1 MGLFKNITKAL
12 KKAAPIIGGTI
23 GFGLGG
29 PGGSAALYAALGSG
43 IGGLVAGQDVD
54 EALKTAAIGGALGY
68 GAGKLFPSSQGFLRA
83 GSAVNAAPA
92 AAKAGIATVPSG
104 GIPAAAIDPTVTAAD
119 VAAAQQ
125 SGSGIM
131 STLGNFAKENKLL
144 TAGLGLGT
152 LGLLGMTEEEE
163 EAQSRRPFPEG
174 EMFDFTARSRETGEV
189 YQLNDPEDLADYRRE
204 ISDFSY
210 RRPGFLDPVPMK
222 RGGSVDSLKNYTD
235 KQLSQMSLNPTS
247 GGQIRGPGTGTSDSV
262 MAGIYNADGSYE
274 GPARLSDG
282 EFVITEK
289 AMVGAGGGDRDI
301 GAARMYDMMAEL
313 EAQA

>member
-1 MGLFKNITKAL
+1 
-12 KKAAPIIGGTI
+12 
-23 GFGLGG
+23 
-29 PGGSAALYAALGSG
+29 
-43 IGGLVAGQDVD
+43 
-54 EALKTAAIGGALGY
+54 
-68 GAGKLFPSSQGFLRA
+68 
-83 GSAVNAAPA
+83 
-92 AAKAGIATVPSG
+92 
-104 GIPAAAIDPTVTAAD
+104 
-119 VAAAQQ
+119 
-125 SGSGIM
+125 
-131 STLGNFAKENKLL
+131 
-144 TAGLGLGT
+144 
-152 LGLLGMTEEEE
+152 MTEEEE
-163 EAQSRRPFPEG
+163 EAREQRPFPEG
-174 EMFDFTARSRETGEV
+174 ELFDFTARSRETGDV

-204 ISDFSY
+204 ISDFNYKS
-210 RRPGFLDPVPMK
+210 
-222 RGGSVDSLKNYTD
+222 GGSVDTLKNYTD

>member
-12 KKAAPIIGGTI
+12 KSAAPIIGGTI
-23 GFGLGG
+23 GFGLTGTPIG
-29 PGGSAALYAALGSG
+29 AAIGSG
-43 IGGLVAGQDVD
+43 IGGLAAGQDVE

-68 GAGKLFPSSQGFLRA
+68 GASKMGATPFLRGTQTA
-83 GSAVNAAPA
+83 
-92 AAKAGIATVPSG
+92 
-104 GIPAAAIDPTVTAAD
+104 TAAVTPSVSAIQGGVPVDMMDSSIIAQD
-119 VAAAQQ
+119 VAAAQAQ
-125 SGSGIM
+125 QGGGILSALGDL
-131 STLGNFAKENKLL
+131 STGQKIALGA
-144 TAGLGLGT
+144 AGLGT

-163 EAQSRRPFPEG
+163 EAREQRPFPEG
-174 EMFDFTARSRETGEV
+174 ELFDFTARSRETGDV

-204 ISDFSY
+204 ISDFNYKS
-210 RRPGFLDPVPMK
+210 
-222 RGGSVDSLKNYTD
+222 GGSVDTLKNYTD

>member
-12 KKAAPIIGGTI
+12 KSAAPVIGGTI

-29 PGGSAALYAALGSG
+29 PMGAAIGSG
-43 IGGLVAGQDVD
+43 IGGLAAGQDVD

-68 GAGKLFPSSQGFLRA
+68 GARGMGF
-83 GSAVNAAPA
+83 APA
-92 AAKAGIATVPSG
+92 AQG
-104 GIPAAAIDPTVTAAD
+104 GFMPRFVGSEAAAGYGLTGAKIPVAGAGDPFA
-119 VAAAQQ
+119 VAGKVGQ
-125 SGSGIM
+125 STGLEQKGIM
-131 STLGNFAKENKLL
+131 SALGDFASENKML
-144 TAGLGLGT
+144 TAGLGLGA
-152 LGLLGMTEEEE
+152 LGLAMTPEE
-163 EAQSRRPFPEG
+163 EAAGERRPFPKG
-174 EMFDFTARSRETGEV
+174 EMFDFTARSRETGDV

-204 ISDFSY
+204 ISDFNY
-210 RRPGFLDPVPMK
+210 N
-222 RGGSVDSLKNYTD
+222 RGGSVDTLKNYTD

-247 GGQIRGPGTGTSDSV
+247 GGQIKGPGTGISDSV
-262 MAGIYNADGSYE
+262 MAGIYSADGSYE

-289 AMVGAGGGDRDI
+289 AVVGAGGGDRDI

>member
-12 KKAAPIIGGTI
+12 KSAAPVIGGTI

-29 PGGSAALYAALGSG
+29 PMGAAIGSG
-43 IGGLVAGQDVD
+43 IGGLAAGQDVED
-54 EALKTAAIGGALGY
+54 ALKSAAIGGALGY
-68 GAGKLFPSSQGFLRA
+68 GARGMGF
-83 GSAVNAAPA
+83 APA
-92 AAKAGIATVPSG
+92 ARGGFMPRFVGAEAASGYGLTGAKIPIAGAGDSFAIPGKVGQSTG
-104 GIPAAAIDPTVTAAD
+104 LEKKGIL
-119 VAAAQQ
+119 
-125 SGSGIM
+125 
-131 STLGNFAKENKLL
+131 STLGDFAKENPL
-144 TAGLGLGT
+144 TTASLGLGT

-163 EAQSRRPFPEG
+163 EAREQRPFPEG
-174 EMFDFTARSRETGEV
+174 ELFDFTARSRDTGEV

-210 RRPGFLDPVPMK
+210 RRPNFPDPVPMK

>member
-12 KKAAPIIGGTI
+12 KQAAPIIGGTV

-29 PGGSAALYAALGSG
+29 PMGAAIGSG
-43 IGGLVAGQDVD
+43 IGGLAAGQDVED
-54 EALKTAAIGGALGY
+54 ALKTAAIGGALGY
-68 GAGKLFPSSQGFLRA
+68 GASKMGATPFLR
-83 GSAVNAAPA
+83 GTAVNAAPA
-92 AAKAGIATVPSG
+92 ASSTASQVYPASTARGTIFGGAESLPETSLFDKA
-104 GIPAAAIDPTVTAAD
+104 
-119 VAAAQQ
+119 
-125 SGSGIM
+125 
-131 STLGNFAKENKLL
+131 LGFAKENPLL
-144 TAGLGLGT
+144 TTAGLGSLAA
-152 LGLLGMTEEEE
+152 LGLTQEEEE
-163 EAQSRRPFPEG
+163 EAERRPFPKG
-174 EMFDFTARSRETGEV
+174 EMFDITARSRETGDV

-210 RRPGFLDPVPMK
+210 R